1 MHILTGYDHLL
12 FVSALV
18 IAALSFWEMAK
29 VIAAF
34 TLAHTLTL
42 ALSVF
47 NIVRLPSSLVEPVIA
62 ASIVFV
68 AVENI
73 VRPSRAHSRAR
84 LMVAFG
90 FGLIHGLGFAGGL
103 LDSMEGLPSIG
114 IWVALA
120 AFSIGVELGHQV
132 VVLPLFAIMSAG
144 RKNGASGFQA
154 AAQRYASALIA
165 CFGAYYLV
173 IALR

>member
-1 MHILTGYDHLL
+1 
-12 FVSALV
+12 
-18 IAALSFWEMAK
+18 
-29 VIAAF
+29 
-34 TLAHTLTL
+34 
-42 ALSVF
+42 
-47 NIVRLPSSLVEPVIA
+47 
-62 ASIVFV
+62 
-68 AVENI
+68 
-73 VRPSRAHSRAR
+73 
-84 LMVAFG
+84 MVAFG